1 MERSSCFRAHW
12 HSIVVTGVSV
22 RPNVV
27 QVSVLL
33 TLDWEPRGWVRGHS
47 KQVCRTRPSQLPW
60 TPLAGRQIEQSW
72 ASAAEPGAPSHTVVY
87 AC

>member
-1 MERSSCFRAHW
+1 M
-12 HSIVVTGVSV
+12 VMTGVSV

-33 TLDWEPRGWVRGHS
+33 TLDWEPRGWVRRHS
-47 KQVCRTRPSQLPW
+47 KQVCRTRLSLLLW

-72 ASAAEPGAPSHTVVY
+72 ASAAEPGAPSTTIVS